1 MDGLGAGK
9 GIPSNR
15 AQRMVSINSQ
25 SSMVDRFGTGTVGKE
40 VGVMRSVMKL
50 SRKAKREAVI
60 GVGEGVLG
68 EV

>member
-1 MDGLGAGK
+1 
-9 GIPSNR
+9 
-15 AQRMVSINSQ
+15 
-25 SSMVDRFGTGTVGKE
+25 MVDRFGTGTVGKE